1 MKPWIKTFC
10 CSIAVVALATIGR
23 NAPAASED
31 AVRMETVVVTGTRT
45 EQAVQEIPA
54 HVTVIDEE
62 AIENANANNVAEL
75 LRSEAAVVV
84 RDLYGN
90 GKVAQV
96 DLRGFGETGP
106 YNTLVLVDGRRVNE
120 IDLSGVDWTQIPLDQ
135 IERIEIVRGAGSVL
149 YGDNASGGVINIITR
164 TPDKGFSAAVAGT
177 GGSYG
182 RAKGWARASG
192 GTDQV
197 AAFLSASYDSMNGY
211 RENGY
216 LRTRDVGAKV
226 AYDPTDTLSFNLSGA
241 HHSDDY
247 GLPGPLTEAAYA
259 ADRRQANA
267 PDDGAEN
274 TDQYLKLD
282 TRIDFGALGYLAADL
297 GYRYRDTDEEFVSY
311 SFSAQRQIDTWSFTP
326 RYVFEKPLFAR
337 PNTLI
342 AGADFYWAEMDLD
355 TFYGAPLSPSN
366 RSNVSRDSYGFYLNN
381 DLSVLDNLI
390 LSLGARR
397 EAVEYDMRQEDLSG
411 FLAPLDDTVDAHENA
426 YSAGL
431 TYLYQEESSVFVRAN
446 RSFRFPLT
454 DELVVYDFNS
464 GSIQINPDLHPQRG
478 DHLETGVRHF
488 ITPDIEANLTLFQ
501 AKIKDEIFYNKDTY
515 TNENHPETLHRGLEL
530 GAKARIVK
538 HLMLYGNYTYE
549 KATFEKDPY
558 EGRDIPGVPRH
569 RANLGFRLH
578 DFITG
583 MVFSADYNYVGD
595 SYAISDQAN
604 AFSKQ
609 GSYYTVNA
617 RLAYAWKNIKAFVG
631 VNNLTN
637 QDYSEYVVIGGFP
650 TAPNYYPA
658 PDRNYIFGVEW
669 AF

>member
-1 MKPWIKTFC
+1 MKPWIKTFY
-10 CSIAVVALATIGR
+10 CSMAVFALAAAGNR
-23 NAPAASED
+23 APAAAED

-45 EQAVQEIPA
+45 EQAVQEVPA

-62 AIENANANNVAEL
+62 TIENANAENVPDL

-90 GKVAQV
+90 GKTAQV

-164 TPDKGFSAAVAGT
+164 TPDKGFNAAVGGS

-182 RAKGWARASG
+182 RAKGWARAGG
-192 GTDQV
+192 GTERL
-197 AAFLSASYDSMNGY
+197 ATLLSASYESMNGY

-226 AYDPTDTLSFNLSGA
+226 AYDATDSLSFNLSGA
-241 HHSDDY
+241 YHSDDY
-247 GLPGPLTEAAYA
+247 GLPGPLTEEAYA
-259 ADRRQANA
+259 LDRRQANA
-267 PDDGAEN
+267 PDDGAKN

-297 GYRYRDTDEEFVSY
+297 GYRYRDTDEAFVSY
-311 SFSAQRQIDTWSFTP
+311 TFSAERKLDTWSFTP
-326 RYVFEKPLFAR
+326 RYVLEKPLFSR

-342 AGADFYWAEMDLD
+342 AGADFYRAEMDLD
-355 TFYGAPLSPSN
+355 TLYGAPPAPSS

-381 DLSVLDNLI
+381 DLFVLDNLI

-397 EAVEYDMRQEDLSG
+397 EAVEYDMKQEDLTG
-411 FLAPLDDTVDAHENA
+411 YLAPLDDTVDDHEYA

-431 TYLYQEESSVFVRAN
+431 TYLYQGESSVFARAN

-454 DELVVYDFNS
+454 DELVVYDFYLGTIN
-464 GSIQINPDLHPQRG
+464 INPDLHPQRG
-478 DHLETGVRHF
+478 DHLEAGIRHF
-488 ITPDIEANLTLFQ
+488 ITRDIEANLTIFQ
-501 AKIKDEIFYNKDTY
+501 AKIKEEIFFNKDTY

-530 GAKARIVK
+530 GAKARVLK
-538 HLMLYGNYTYE
+538 HLTLYGNYTYE

-558 EGRDIPGVPRH
+558 EGRDIPAVPRH
-569 RANLGFRLH
+569 RGNLGFRLQ

-583 MVFSADYNYVGD
+583 MVFSADYNYVGE

-604 AFSKQ
+604 AFPKQ

-617 RLAYAWKNIKAFVG
+617 RLSYTWNNLKTFVG